1 MTLVLHCK
9 KFLKDNGMNTTVR
22 WIDGMMMVGES
33 ASGHAVVM
41 DGPENLGGKNLG
53 IRPMEM
59 LLLGMG
65 GCTTIDVMSML
76 KKMREEV
83 RDCRAEISAERADDH
98 PKVFTKIHIHFV
110 VEGVNLDEKKV
121 GKAIGLSADKY
132 CSASIM
138 LGKTATVTH
147 DFEIHE

>member
-1 MTLVLHCK
+1 
-9 KFLKDNGMNTTVR
+9 MNTVR
-22 WIDGMMMVGES
+22 WIDGMMMIGES

-41 DGPENLGGKNLG
+41 DGPEELGGKNLG

-65 GCTTIDVMSML
+65 GCTTVDVVSTL
-76 KKMREEV
+76 KKMREDV
-83 RDCRAEISAERADDH
+83 CDCRVEISAERARDH
-98 PKVFTKIHIHFV
+98 PKVFTNIHLHFIIQGTNLNDKKIA
-110 VEGVNLDEKKV
+110 
-121 GKAIGLSADKY
+121 KAVSLSADKY

-147 DFEIHE
+147 DFEINE

>member
-1 MTLVLHCK
+1 
-9 KFLKDNGMNTTVR
+9 MNTTVR

-138 LGKTATVTH
+138 
-147 DFEIHE
+147 

>member
-1 MTLVLHCK
+1 MK
-9 KFLKDNGMNTTVR
+9 TVIK

-41 DGPENLGGKNLG
+41 DGPEALGGKNLG

-65 GCTTIDVMSML
+65 GCSTIDVVSTL
-76 KKMREEV
+76 KKMRQQV
-83 RDCRAEISAERADDH
+83 DDCRAEISAERAPQH
-98 PKVFTKIHIHFV
+98 PKIFTKIHMHFV
-110 VEGVNLDEKKV
+110 LTGINLNQKKV
-121 GKAIGLSADKY
+121 SKAISLSADKY

-138 LGKTATVTH
+138 LGKSAHITH
-147 DFEIHE
+147 DFIIQ

>member
-1 MTLVLHCK
+1 
-9 KFLKDNGMNTTVR
+9 MNTKVK

-33 ASGHAVVM
+33 ASGHAIVM
-41 DGPENLGGKNLG
+41 DGPEDLGGKNLG

-65 GCTTIDVMSML
+65 GCTMIDVVSTL

-83 RDCRAEISAERADDH
+83 RDCRVEILAQRAGEH
-98 PKVFTKIHIHFV
+98 PKVFTKIHLNFIIN
-110 VEGVNLDEKKV
+110 GSNLNEKKV
-121 GKAIGLSADKY
+121 EKAISLSADKY

-138 LGKTATVTH
+138 LGKMADITH
-147 DFEIHE
+147 DFIINE